1 MPKKAV
7 KKWCFYRLFLM
18 KILNC
23 LKNCGK
29 IIVMGKIFKI
39 TRLVKEFKIYG
50 QEHARNG
57 LEQLEHFRRKH

>member
-1 MPKKAV
+1 
-7 KKWCFYRLFLM
+7 M